1 MNSRAANNNFQDT
14 MNGRRS
20 SSGSSMS
27 LNPEATEF
35 SCRQPESNR
44 YLVAPSGPSRGG
56 RGKGRGQP
64 GNFPLPHIPP
74 RPGRQGQHQ
83 HHQQPPFPKMHDMR
97 PQFPSP
103 PAFGPGQGYQPM
115 FSVLPPPPIPNCME
129 MPAMPYPPPLP
140 AGFPTQH
147 EGYMGEHQSPGH
159 HGNCFIGG
167 QPDAIRS
174 RDVSISGE
182 SHSRSESQSSHGG
195 PIVMT
200 EKMIKEKYS
209 QEFEA
214 ARGFED
220 GRIYCPNL
228 FPEED
233 E

>member
-1 MNSRAANNNFQDT
+1 MSFVVCEWLLGISGKVSSPKPIHFLIYCKCHHSIVRCDYQTLQATVPSSDSVTMNSRAANNNFQDT

-159 HGNCFIGG
+159 H
-167 QPDAIRS
+167 
-174 RDVSISGE
+174 VSIRL
-182 SHSRSESQSSHGG
+182 SH
-195 PIVMT
+195 
-200 EKMIKEKYS
+200 
-209 QEFEA
+209 A
-214 ARGFED
+214 
-220 GRIYCPNL
+220 
-228 FPEED
+228 
-233 E
+233 